1 MSRLAFGTRQPAAKG
16 LMALL
21 LILFLLFLSG
31 PKFVAPPT
39 VDVDHP
45 FSTQATLDR
54 LARILGDESPHPVDS
69 DASDGVIT
77 RLLSEIETLGFQ
89 PTIDDAFHCSQGRSV
104 TCAQLRNVGF
114 WVTAP
119 GPHAVMIASHHDSVP
134 TGPGAA
140 DDGMGVSSSL
150 EIARIMK
157 LKDEKTPLRRPL
169 YVLITDAEEVGL
181 IGASRFVQNDPV
193 APMIGAVVSLEARGN
208 TGIANMFE
216 TSDPNGR
223 DLAALGRFA
232 GTRTKGPT
240 SNSLAVDIYRAMPNG
255 TDVTQYLKLGLDAAN
270 YAMVGRPSHYHTQ
283 GDNLANLDPNAVFHI
298 GASAL
303 SAVDGF
309 MSVDAN
315 SPDKPKLYS
324 DILGLFVIALPQ
336 LLALPLMGFG
346 ALLCAIA
353 LAREW
358 RAERSTSLWRVL
370 LWPIAVL
377 LTGTLAAWICGWIIG
392 EIRPEVAFGTAY
404 PVALRGLFLA
414 SALGVGALA
423 SRALYKADDADSYLV
438 GGWAVML
445 TLGLAASFAMPG
457 AALLFTLPALFVV
470 PGAALLIL
478 RKTFAAH
485 IFFALAAIL
494 LLCVLLPMNALAETA
509 LFVETS
515 APLSAGMLWIFLATL
530 PLVWRNTGRARQA
543 LIGAGVVTIGFGV
556 SAVIV
561 PAYSENAPLGLNIQ
575 HLDSDR
581 MEQPVFT
588 IGARHPVPDSMAA
601 VAPFTKGQLPDFGR
615 AMFAATPAPATPFV
629 GGTLSR
635 VSETIAG
642 DNRSLRLQID
652 AAEADIVQL
661 FSKGSA
667 PAVTG
672 LSINGQ
678 AIERASTTFPQI
690 SCVGRSCRSFTV
702 DLILGS
708 ASETLDL
715 TLSVTRYGLD
725 DTARALIN
733 ARPDWAGPQHR
744 GDRRIVRSH
753 FSLSPDTE

>member
-16 LMALL
+16 LIALI
-21 LILFLLFLSG
+21 LILFLLFLAG
-31 PKFVAPPT
+31 PKLVAPPK
-39 VDVDHP
+39 VDLDHP
-45 FSTQATLDR
+45 FNTQATLDR
-54 LARILGDESPHPVDS
+54 LTRILGDESPHPVDTA
-69 DASDGVIT
+69 ASDGVIS
-77 RLLSEIETLGFQ
+77 RLVSEIEALGFS
-89 PTIDDAFHCSQGRSV
+89 PMIDDAFHCSQGWSV

-114 WVTAP
+114 WVTDP
-119 GPHAVMIASHHDSVP
+119 GPDAVMIASHHDSVP

-157 LKDEKTPLRRPL
+157 AEDNKEPLRRPL

-181 IGASRFVQNDPV
+181 IGASHFVQNDPV
-193 APMIGAVVSLEARGN
+193 APLIGAVVSLEARGN

-255 TDVTQYLKLGLDAAN
+255 TDVTEYLKLGLDAAN

-283 GDNLANLDPNAVFHI
+283 GDNLANLNPDAVFHI

-309 MSVDAN
+309 MSVDA
-315 SPDKPKLYS
+315 STPDRPKLYS
-324 DILGLFVIALPQ
+324 DILGLFIIALPQ
-336 LLALPLMGFG
+336 VFALPLIGLG
-346 ALLCAIA
+346 ALLCAVA
-353 LAREW
+353 LTLGRRER
-358 RAERSTSLWRVL
+358 RASLWRVL

-377 LTGTLAAWICGWIIG
+377 LAGTLVAWVCGWVVG
-392 EIRPEVAFGTAY
+392 AIRPEVAFGTAY

-414 SALGVGALA
+414 SALGVGAVV
-423 SRALYKADDADSYLV
+423 SRALYKADNADSYLA

-470 PGAALLIL
+470 PGAVLLIL
-478 RKTFAAH
+478 RKPLAAQ
-485 IFFALAAIL
+485 ILFALAAIL

-515 APLSAGMLWIFLATL
+515 APLTAGVLWIFLAAL
-530 PLVWRNTGRARQA
+530 PLLWRNTGRARQA
-543 LIGAGVVTIGFGV
+543 LIGAGVVTLGFAV
-556 SAVIV
+556 AAVIV

-588 IGARHPVPDSMAA
+588 IGARHPLPDAMAE
-601 VAPFTKGQLPDFGR
+601 VAPFTKAQLPDFGR
-615 AMFAATPAPATPFV
+615 ALLVVTPAPATPFAPP
-629 GGTLSR
+629 TLTR
-635 VSETIAG
+635 VSETVAG
-642 DNRSLRLQID
+642 DNRRLSLRID
-652 AAEADIVQL
+652 ADDADLVQL
-661 FSKGSA
+661 FADGKTPEVS
-667 PAVTG
+667 G

-678 AIERASTTFPQI
+678 PITLDGAHLPQI
-690 SCVGRSCRSFTV
+690 SCVGRSCRNFTIDITV
-702 DLILGS
+702 GS
-708 ASETLDL
+708 ATAALDL

-725 DTARALIN
+725 DSANALIA

-753 FSLSPDTE
+753 FSLSPDAQ